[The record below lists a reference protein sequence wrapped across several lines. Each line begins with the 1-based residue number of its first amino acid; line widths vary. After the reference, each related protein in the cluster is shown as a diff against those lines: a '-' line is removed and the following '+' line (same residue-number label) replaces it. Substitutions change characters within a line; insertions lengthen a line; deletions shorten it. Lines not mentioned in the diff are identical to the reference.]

1 MLAHVSNCVDAG
13 AGVMNYGPTSNS
25 PPSSVCFITFPPD
38 RMLLTVTGMVLFF
51 CTFLALRSQDCGR
64 PVEKIRDY
72 ELEDEEELF
81 GG

>member
-1 MLAHVSNCVDAG
+1 
-13 AGVMNYGPTSNS
+13 
-25 PPSSVCFITFPPD
+25 
-38 RMLLTVTGMVLFF
+38 MLLTVAGMVLFF